1 MPAIE
6 PNSSK
11 KCSRFRAGEGAG
23 QARRAQRLHDLI
35 CRSFLGDDEL
45 ARRVGAGFDEVFT
58 GSEAPKALG
67 VSWAFGRST
76 VFVKAQDDDRLQPWS
91 PGC

>member
-11 KCSRFRAGEGAG
+11 KCSRCRAGKGAG
-23 QARRAQRLHDLI
+23 QARRAQRPHDRI
-35 CRSFLGDDEL
+35 CRSFLGEDGL

-58 GSEAPKALG
+58 GSEATKALG
-67 VSWAFGRST
+67 VSWALGRST
-76 VFVKAQDDDRLQPWS
+76 VFVKGQHDDRLLPWS